1 MASLLPEL
9 VVGGRVW
16 LSDRGAYRLSGW
28 GLDRVAGLGLV
39 WVKSGRGRTRRGG
52 RLSAALEL
60 WDELPSGSRVLV

>member
-1 MASLLPEL
+1 MASLLPAL
-9 VVGGRVW
+9 GVGGRVW
-16 LSDRGAYRLSGW
+16 LSDLRSYRLSGS
-28 GLDRVAGLGLV
+28 GLDRVPGLGLV